1 MLLNYTVPYMISNVV
16 VFALMGLLCLHS
28 CAVGAGDGELR
39 QFLARTLYV
48 SRVFR
53 SALILHV
60 ERKFQ
65 F

>member
-1 MLLNYTVPYMISNVV
+1 MISNVV